1 MKTSRRTVRCST
13 YDLDESLSTNMV
25 LSEARIESWNPA
37 LALKLAP
44 LVTLEDDQ
52 LFAFCQL
59 NRDLRIERD
68 AEGVLVLMAPVG
80 GLSSARNLEL
90 CRQLANWAQRDGR
103 GLAFDSSVGFILP
116 NGAMRS
122 PDAAWV
128 RRERWDAL
136 SAEQREKF
144 PPLCPDFV
152 VELRSPS
159 DRLST
164 LQRRVRELIRNGA
177 QLGWLID
184 PQRRAVHVYRP
195 GEPVQSLLAPLTISA
210 DPIMPG
216 FVLDLAAILS

>member
-1 MKTSRRTVRCST
+1 
-13 YDLDESLSTNMV
+13 MV
-25 LSEARIESWNPA
+25 VSEARFESWNPA

-44 LVTLEDDQ
+44 LVNLDDDQ

-68 AEGVLVLMAPVG
+68 AEGVLVLTAPAG

-90 CRQLANWAQRDGR
+90 CRQLANWARRDG
-103 GLAFDSSVGFILP
+103 GGMAFDSSVGFILP

-122 PDAAWV
+122 PDASWV
-128 RRERWDAL
+128 RMERWAAL
-136 SAEQREKF
+136 DPDQREKF

-152 VELRSPS
+152 VALRSPS

-164 LQRRVRELIRNGA
+164 LQRRLRELIRNGA

-184 PQRRAVHVYRP
+184 LQRRTVHVYRV
-195 GEPVQSLLAPLTISA
+195 GEAVQSLLAPATISA
-210 DPIMPG
+210 EPLLPG
-216 FVLDLAAILS
+216 FVLDLTAIL

>member
-1 MKTSRRTVRCST
+1 
-13 YDLDESLSTNMV
+13 MV

-44 LVTLEDDQ
+44 LVTLDDDQ

-68 AEGVLVLMAPVG
+68 AEGVLILMAPAG

-90 CRQLANWAQRDGR
+90 SRQLANWAQRDGG

-122 PDAAWV
+122 PDASWV

-136 SAEQREKF
+136 SADQREKF
-144 PPLCPDFV
+144 PPLCPR
-152 VELRSPS
+152 LRCGAA
-159 DRLST
+159 LT
-164 LQRRVRELIRNGA
+164 VR
-177 QLGWLID
+177 
-184 PQRRAVHVYRP
+184 
-195 GEPVQSLLAPLTISA
+195 SSA
-210 DPIMPG
+210 DTAETAARAHSKWRPAW
-216 FVLDLAAILS
+216 LAHRSATTSGARVPPWRGSSEPARADDQQR

>member
-1 MKTSRRTVRCST
+1 
-13 YDLDESLSTNMV
+13 MV
-25 LSEARIESWNPA
+25 VSEARIESWNPA
-37 LALKLAP
+37 LAVRLAP
-44 LVTLEDDQ
+44 LVTLDDGQ
-52 LFAFCQL
+52 LFEFCQL

-68 AEGVLVLMAPVG
+68 VEGVLVLMAPAG
-80 GLSSARNLEL
+80 GASSARNLEL
-90 CRQLANWAQRDGR
+90 SRQLANWAQRDGS
-103 GLAFDSSVGFILP
+103 GIAFDSSVGFILP

-136 SAEQREKF
+136 SNEQREKF

-164 LQRRVRELIRNGA
+164 LQRRVRELVRNGA

-184 PQRRAVHVYRP
+184 PRRRSVHVYRP
-195 GEPVQSLLAPLTISA
+195 GEAVQTLLAPISVSA
-210 DPIMPG
+210 EPLLPG
-216 FVLDLAAILS
+216 FVLELGHILE